1 VRCFKLYADLMVKL
15 YSFVIQKF
23 SDTSAEAECRN
34 IFRKSQS
41 GSFLLPFKWCFSHA
55 KVVAGSDCVSMLKV
69 VCSQFVFIINF
80 CFIGLAM
87 MHSNGTLESWVE
99 VRLQN

>member
-1 VRCFKLYADLMVKL
+1 MMKL

-23 SDTSAEAECRN
+23 SGTSAEAECQKN
-34 IFRKSQS
+34 FRKSQS
-41 GSFLLPFKWCFSHA
+41 GSFLLPFKWCFSHD

-69 VCSQFVFIINF
+69 VCSQFVFIIHF

-87 MHSNGTLESWVE
+87 MHSNATLESWVE
-99 VRLQN
+99 V